1 MLRYAV
7 FDTRIGTLFAAVGSR
22 GVAALQCFT
31 DQEAHLSGLRRRF
44 GVEPLAD
51 MDIIR
56 PLIRYVHDYEAGLVP
71 VEPWRPDLRG
81 LPPFTVRALEAAR
94 RIPRGRVATY
104 SAVAAAVST
113 SGAARAVGRA
123 MARNPVLML
132 VPCHR
137 VVSVAG
143 IGGFSAP
150 MSLKVT
156 LLAADGLAADVASL
170 RRARIGP
177 DALRPT

>member
-7 FDTRIGTLFAAVGSR
+7 FDTRIGTLFAAVGSG

-31 DQEAHLSGLRRRF
+31 EQEAHLSGLRRRF

-94 RIPRGRVATY
+94 RIPRGRVAAY
-104 SAVAAAVST
+104 SDVAAAVST
-113 SGAARAVGRA
+113 AGAARAVGRA

-150 MSLKVT
+150 MRLKVA